1 MGQFVNDLHSHPKC
15 CNIIHQLL
23 QFIMKHMLVVESKGV
38 YDRANCEQVDN
49 ELSGL
54 YKRLR
59 EHGEDRLVPMPWEPT
74 KAWVPEAVEM
84 PLNFEAKRVVASEGR
99 FSQLPE
105 HTGHTTRLIDRKRRH
120 EETEQRSL
128 SPSRTF

>member
-23 QFIMKHMLVVESKGV
+23 QFIMDYMLVVESKGV

-49 ELSGL
+49 ELTGL
-54 YKRLR
+54 YNRLKENR
-59 EHGEDRLVPMPWEPT
+59 EDRLVAMPWAPT
-74 KAWVPEAVEM
+74 KARVPEAVEM
-84 PLNFEAKRVVASEGR
+84 PLNSEAKRVVASEGR
-99 FSQLPE
+99 FSQLLE
-105 HTGHTTRLIDRKRRH
+105 HTGHTTRLADRERRR
-120 EETEQRSL
+120 EETEHRSL